1 MVRTMSGAEY
11 ALEGLRFISQ
21 ATATADQK
29 YLWEAVET
37 RFKRL
42 ASCDNT
48 LARSNF
54 AECIGMMDSKEFA
67 NELFDALVRRKSQQ
81 QDKMILS
88 HAQQR
93 QQQHCFHC
101 ISKDELYEYWLQITD
116 KSFDSRMRIFFALCD
131 KDSDGRITGEEVKEV
146 IRLSASANKLSKL
159 KEQADEYASLI
170 MEELDVDQ
178 LGYIEGLDRRESC
191 NIVSFL
197 CLSALETVYRG
208 LL

>member
-1 MVRTMSGAEY
+1 MARTVSGAEY

-29 YLWEAVET
+29 YLWEAVEN

-42 ASCDNT
+42 ASYDNM

-81 QDKMILS
+81 QDMMILS
-88 HAQQR
+88 HS
-93 QQQHCFHC
+93 QQHCFHC

-131 KDSDGRITGEEVKEV
+131 KDADGRITGEEVKEV

-159 KEQADEYASLI
+159 KEQANEYASLI

-178 LGYIEGLDRRESC
+178 LGYIEWQGLDRRESC

-197 CLSALETVYRG
+197 CLITLETVYRG
-208 LL
+208 FL